1 MLRACELRLYAIGK
15 GNCEMA
21 PAIYLDNSATTR
33 VRDEVADAMRPYLT
47 DKCGN
52 PSSIHKYGRD
62 AQVAIAVARQ
72 QVARLLNC
80 QPDEVYFSPCGTYSN
95 NVALLGRARF
105 AEANDHGR
113 HLITTPIEHSSV
125 NGPVKHLES
134 QGWKVTY
141 LPVDRQGFVDP
152 AQLRKSITK
161 ETSIISIMW
170 ANNEVGTLEPIEELA
185 GIACDAGIYFHTDA
199 VQVAGKLPIDVSRI
213 PVSTLSISGHKFHAP
228 KGIGALF
235 VRKAVNLMPL
245 VFGGGQ
251 EHGLFPGT
259 EGLESV
265 AAIGIAS
272 ELAMAEMEE
281 NLASMRRLQEIIR
294 SRLALLKGV
303 KFTGP
308 QDPEKRVPGH
318 VSVLVPGADGEAL
331 VMKSDLKG
339 VCISSGSAC
348 RQGIVEPSRI
358 VLALGW
364 PQDEALG
371 SARISAGLYN
381 TEDECRQAVDLLA
394 DVFSA
399 LHDSAAACGK
409 VIA

>member
-1 MLRACELRLYAIGK
+1 
-15 GNCEMA
+15 MA

-33 VRDEVADAMRPYLT
+33 VRDEVADAVRPYLVG
-47 DKCGN
+47 KYGN
-52 PSSIHKYGRD
+52 PSSIHKHGRD
-62 AQVAIAVARQ
+62 AQAAIATARQ

-80 QPDEVYFSPCGTYSN
+80 QPEEVYFSPCGTYSN

-125 NGPVKHLES
+125 NGPVKYLES
-134 QGWKVTY
+134 QGWKVSY
-141 LPVDRQGFVDP
+141 LPVDREGFVHPDR
-152 AQLRKSITK
+152 LRKAITK

-170 ANNEVGTLEPIEELA
+170 ANNEVGTVEPIEELA
-185 GIACDAGIYFHTDA
+185 AIACDAGVYFHTDA
-199 VQVAGKLPIDVSRI
+199 VQVAGKLPIDVAQV

-259 EGLESV
+259 EGLDSIV
-265 AAIGIAS
+265 AIGMAS
-272 ELAMAEMEE
+272 ELAGEEMEE

-294 SRLALLKGV
+294 GRLASCPGV
-303 KFTGP
+303 QFTGP
-308 QDPEKRVPGH
+308 EDPDKRVPGH

-331 VMKSDLKG
+331 VMKSDLQG

-364 PQDEALG
+364 PQDQALG
-371 SARISAGLYN
+371 SARISAGRYN
-381 TEDECRQAVDLLA
+381 SEDECRQAADMLA
-394 DVFSA
+394 QVFTA
-399 LHDSAAACGK
+399 LQDSAAACGK
-409 VIA
+409 VTA